1 MKLIKPYFEL
11 IEQQPG
17 EIGMLKHIETCGR
30 VAWRSE
36 DRITDDSYIKFN
48 DMLKG
53 VNHGSVL
60 EHGTVYLNILD
71 KSYISLPLQ
80 MKYESNKYSRV
91 KRGKSNEYEAQ
102 CYVTTNYR
110 VLIDNNWLDDLKY
123 QCVTVRLVI
132 DRGVSHRLKF
142 VA

>member
-1 MKLIKPYFEL
+1 
-11 IEQQPG
+11 
-17 EIGMLKHIETCGR
+17 
-30 VAWRSE
+30 
-36 DRITDDSYIKFN
+36 
-48 DMLKG
+48 
-53 VNHGSVL
+53 
-60 EHGTVYLNILD
+60 
-71 KSYISLPLQ
+71 

-123 QCVTVRLVI
+123 QCEPTEFHEKRVTVRLVI